1 MSTEKLW
8 LQLQGGDKSAFE
20 QLYRQEVKVLINY
33 GFRFTSDTQLI
44 EDSVQDLFVELWQK
58 HDRLSPV
65 KSVRSYLMVSLRRK
79 VARRLKR
86 NIRTESPEEVQ
97 EEQMEIS
104 LAIDE
109 EICQQELET
118 EQLAQLQE
126 ALNQLSNRQKE
137 VLYLK
142 YQQGLDYENICEI
155 MDISYQSAR
164 NLTASALKRMKGIL
178 YMIGVFFLLFLSTN
192 S

>member
-1 MSTEKLW
+1 MSTEELW
-8 LQLQGGDKSAFE
+8 LQLQGGNKSAFE

-33 GFRFTSDTQLI
+33 GFRFTSDIQLI
-44 EDSVQDLFVELWQK
+44 EDSVQDLFIELWQK
-58 HDRLSPV
+58 HHRLSAV

-86 NIRTESPEEVQ
+86 NIQTESPEEVQ
-97 EEQMEIS
+97 EEQMEVS

-109 EICQQELET
+109 KICQQELET
-118 EQLAQLQE
+118 EQLIQLQE

-142 YQQGLDYENICEI
+142 YQQGLDYEDICEI

-178 YMIGVFFLLFLSTN
+178 FIIGIIFLLFLSTN

>member
-1 MSTEKLW
+1 M
-8 LQLQGGDKSAFE
+8 
-20 QLYRQEVKVLINY
+20 
-33 GFRFTSDTQLI
+33 
-44 EDSVQDLFVELWQK
+44 
-58 HDRLSPV
+58 
-65 KSVRSYLMVSLRRK
+65 RRK